1 MFAKL
6 LHLYQFVDQTMAML
20 FDRFPAEIRC
30 GKGCTDCCNAV
41 FDLSYIEAA
50 NLLAHFKTLPPDS
63 QNEILAGCPPAEQQ
77 WLEIFQGNGDPS
89 TARIRCPLLSSQ
101 GLCRCYAARPINCRT
116 YGVPT
121 VINGAA
127 HVCGLSNFSMGS
139 SYPSLDL
146 APLQRSLYEYSV
158 DSAGE
163 KLGRQRWPV
172 AVILLHPE
180 QLTRK

>member
-6 LHLYQFVDQTMAML
+6 LHLYQYIDQTMAML
-20 FDRFPAEIRC
+20 FDRFPSEIRC

-50 NLLAHFKTLPPDS
+50 NLLAHFQTLTPDL
-63 QNEILAGCPPAEQQ
+63 QNEILTGCPQAEQQ
-77 WLEIFQGNGDPS
+77 WQEIFKDKGDPS
-89 TARIRCPLLSSQ
+89 TARIRCPLLSDQ

-127 HVCGLSNFSMGS
+127 HVCGLSNFSRGS
-139 SYPSLDL
+139 SYPTLNL

-158 DSAGE
+158 ESAGE
-163 KLGRQRWPV
+163 QLGGQRWPV
-172 AVILLHPE
+172 AAIFLHPE
-180 QLTRK
+180 QLTPK